1 MKITVKQIMSWK
13 PCSEYPIEKVKRLVG
28 NGKTALEICVLD
40 IPAVD
45 ILWVLLRSAIVPEI
59 ELHELG
65 CKFAESILKAESEA
79 GREPQIASWEAIKIK
94 RQWIK
99 GQATTAQLLAA
110 ELAAWSAAAWSAA
123 ESAAAWSAGQAAESA
138 AESAGQAAGQA
149 AWSAAESAKLAA
161 KLAAWSA
168 AGQAGQAAGQAG
180 QAARAAWSA
189 VQLEQVK
196 SVLEVLTPE
205 ETDDYSIKTD

>member
-28 NGKTALEICVLD
+28 NGKTALEICTLD

-110 ELAAWSAAAWSAA
+110 ELAAWSAAGR
-123 ESAAAWSAGQAAESA
+123 AAAKLAAWSA

-149 AWSAAESAKLAA
+149 AWSAA
-161 KLAAWSA
+161 WS
-168 AGQAGQAAGQAG
+168 AG
-180 QAARAAWSA
+180 QAARATAWSA
-189 VQLEQVK
+189 WSTAQLGQVK

-205 ETDDYSIKTD
+205 ED